1 MDMRVPG
8 LGVRVRPSGHRGY
21 VYQCKVDGRAKRV
34 TLGPAALKTVA
45 EVRRECLEIEVTKK
59 SSDRAVS
66 ARGKTPSFAAFVAG
80 PWKSACLDRYKPAT
94 RKSVRGSLRTQL
106 LPAFGDLPLDRIDRL
121 RVHRWFDEYSRTAPG
136 GANHALDTF
145 RRIMNHA
152 IALGHVEANPTRD
165 VKPNPRV
172 ALTRFLSLEE
182 IACLHRV
189 LDGYASSRASRR
201 RQADIIRLL
210 LLTGCRKG
218 EIVNLR
224 WREVEG
230 DTLNLADSKTGPR
243 KVFLN
248 TPARAVIERQPRTDS
263 PFVFP
268 SPRDPER
275 AYSPKGREV
284 LVVRQQLGL
293 EPPHLAG
300 RCPAPLDRLAADDPA
315 HRGITPE
322 PVGVVDILIAGE
334 TPIDGLAKKTDDA
347 VPAVP
352 ARAAIREHAARQCGQ
367 PERVVQFAISEQAR
381 VGGHP
386 RSVELQFQAAVE
398 KGPEWPMIRFTLQ
411 VPHPSRPPTPSSQ

>member
-1 MDMRVPG
+1 MARARKTRLTDVGVARLKPAASEFTVWDMRVPG

-59 SSDRAVS
+59 SGDSAMS
-66 ARGKTPSFAAFVAG
+66 ARGKTPTFATFVAG
-80 PWKSACLDRYKPAT
+80 PWKSAFFDRYKPAT

-145 RRIMNHA
+145 CRIMNHA
-152 IALGHVEANPTRD
+152 IALGHVETNPTRD
-165 VKPNPRV
+165 VKPNPRA

-230 DTLNLADSKTGPR
+230 DSLNLADSKTGPR

-248 TPARAVIERQPRTDS
+248 TPARAVIERQPRMDS

-268 SPRDPER
+268 AARPGARVFTQPAALVLGAQASRDRGCSPARSASYVCQPRRAAGHPVAGRLAPARPQAAEHDAALRPCRRPRDR
-275 AYSPKGREV
+275 DGSGT
-284 LVVRQQLGL
+284 
-293 EPPHLAG
+293 H
-300 RCPAPLDRLAADDPA
+300 RCG
-315 HRGITPE
+315 HR
-322 PVGVVDILIAGE
+322 
-334 TPIDGLAKKTDDA
+334 
-347 VPAVP
+347 
-352 ARAAIREHAARQCGQ
+352 
-367 PERVVQFAISEQAR
+367 AR
-381 VGGHP
+381 VG
-386 RSVELQFQAAVE
+386 
-398 KGPEWPMIRFTLQ
+398 W
-411 VPHPSRPPTPSSQ
+411 

>member
-1 MDMRVPG
+1 M
-8 LGVRVRPSGHRGY
+8 
-21 VYQCKVDGRAKRV
+21 
-34 TLGPAALKTVA
+34 
-45 EVRRECLEIEVTKK
+45 
-59 SSDRAVS
+59 S
-66 ARGKTPSFAAFVAG
+66 ARGKTPTFATFVAG
-80 PWKSACLDRYKPAT
+80 PWKSACFDRYKPAT

-145 RRIMNHA
+145 RLIMNHA
-152 IALGHVEANPTRD
+152 IALGHAETNPTRD
-165 VKPNPRV
+165 VKPNPRA

-182 IACLHRV
+182 IAYLHRI

-224 WREVEG
+224 WREVER

-275 AYSPKGREV
+275 AYSN
-284 LVVRQQLGL
+284 LT
-293 EPPHLAG
+293 AF
-300 RCPAPLDRLAADDPA
+300 DRNSDF
-315 HRGITPE
+315 I
-322 PVGVVDILIAGE
+322 
-334 TPIDGLAKKTDDA
+334 
-347 VPAVP
+347 
-352 ARAAIREHAARQCGQ
+352 
-367 PERVVQFAISEQAR
+367 
-381 VGGHP
+381 
-386 RSVELQFQAAVE
+386 
-398 KGPEWPMIRFTLQ
+398 
-411 VPHPSRPPTPSSQ
+411 